1 MTDDSL
7 WDEVLVHLKKSMGA
21 IHVIYGSLSP
31 GDSIEAIAKN
41 NIPEGSEKLILIG
54 FSMGGYVARELAR
67 MVPERVENLILI
79 ATSARADTE
88 EQRQQRLTAAKNMSA
103 TNFRGLSQGAIKQSV
118 ASFRENDRDLV
129 ERIRLMGAGLGKD
142 IFVQQSGIHRKGD
155 LEHLKDIQCPTLVIG
170 ADGDRLRCLGE
181 VRELHQAIHGSDF
194 EIIEQS
200 GHMIPLEQ
208 AQALASVVSGWLVK
222 TTN

>member
-21 IHVIYGSLSP
+21 MHIIYGSLSP
-31 GDSIEAIAKN
+31 GDSIEVIAKN
-41 NIPEGSEKLILIG
+41 NIPDGFEKVIVIG
-54 FSMGGYVARELAR
+54 FSMGGYVARELAYL
-67 MVPERVENLILI
+67 VPERVEKLILI

-103 TNFRGLSQGAIKQSV
+103 TNFRGLSQGAIKQSI
-118 ASFRENDRDLV
+118 ASSRENDRDLV
-129 ERIRLMGAGLGKD
+129 ERIRLMGAGLGKEV
-142 IFVQQSGIHRKGD
+142 FVQQSGIHREGD
-155 LEHLKDIQCPTLVIG
+155 LERLKDILCPTLVIAG
-170 ADGDRLRCLGE
+170 DGDRLRCLDE
-181 VRELHQAIHGSDF
+181 VRELHQSIRGSDF

-208 AQALASVVSGWLVK
+208 AQALASVVSGWLF
-222 TTN
+222 

>member
-1 MTDDSL
+1 MTDNSL
-7 WDEVLVHLKKSMGA
+7 WDEVLFHLKKSIGA
-21 IHVIYGSLSP
+21 IHIIDGSLSP

-41 NIPEGSEKLILIG
+41 NIPEGSEKLIVIG

-67 MVPERVENLILI
+67 MVPERVDKLILI

-103 TNFRGLSQGAIKQSV
+103 TNFRGLSQGAIKQSI
-118 ASFRENDRDLV
+118 ASSRENDRDLV

-142 IFVQQSGIHRKGD
+142 VFVQQSGIHRTGD
-155 LEHLKDIQCPTLVIG
+155 LDHLKDIQCPTLVIA
-170 ADGDRLRCLGE
+170 ADEDRLRSLDE
-181 VRELHQAIHGSDF
+181 VRELHQGINGSEF
-194 EIIEQS
+194 RIIEQS

-208 AQALASVVSGWLVK
+208 AQVLASVMSEWLVK
-222 TTN
+222 SPN

>member
-1 MTDDSL
+1 MTDNSL
-7 WDEVLVHLKKSMGA
+7 WDEVLVHLKKSIGA
-21 IHVIYGSLSP
+21 IHVVYGSLSP

-41 NIPEGSEKLILIG
+41 NIPEGSEKLIVIG

-67 MVPERVENLILI
+67 MVPERVDKLILI

-103 TNFRGLSQGAIKQSV
+103 TNFRGLSQGAIKQSI
-118 ASFRENDRDLV
+118 ASSRENDRDLV

-142 IFVQQSGIHRKGD
+142 IFVQQSGIHRTGD
-155 LEHLKDIQCPTLVIG
+155 RDYLKDIQCPTLVIA
-170 ADGDRLRCLGE
+170 ADEDRLRSLDE
-181 VRELHQAIHGSDF
+181 VRELHQGINGSEF
-194 EIIEQS
+194 RIIEQS

-208 AQALASVVSGWLVK
+208 AQVLASAMSEWLVK
-222 TTN
+222 SPN

>member
-1 MTDDSL
+1 MTDNSL
-7 WDEVLVHLKKSMGA
+7 WDEVLFHLKKSIGA
-21 IHVIYGSLSP
+21 IHIIDGSLSP

-41 NIPEGSEKLILIG
+41 NIPEGSEKLIVIG

-67 MVPERVENLILI
+67 MVPEQVDKLILI

-103 TNFRGLSQGAIKQSV
+103 TNFRGLSQGAIKQSI
-118 ASFRENDRDLV
+118 ASSRENDRDLV

-142 IFVQQSGIHRKGD
+142 VFVQQSGIHRTGD
-155 LEHLKDIQCPTLVIG
+155 LNHLKDIQCPTLVI
-170 ADGDRLRCLGE
+170 AAEEDRLRSLDE
-181 VRELHQAIHGSDF
+181 VRELHQGINGSEF
-194 EIIEQS
+194 RIIEQS

-208 AQALASVVSGWLVK
+208 AQVLVSAMSEWLVK
-222 TTN
+222 RPN